1 MARVF
6 PEQLLWEGPCFRLT
20 RVGKGVKILDYIH
33 IQERHRRERG
43 ESVSRHRDP
52 KVEKRITV
60 EKGKQGAV
68 QLLFGRTTVIMV
80 SLLIQVGVLLLGA
93 TLLQRYLV
101 YLYGF
106 YLALTAVIVIVII
119 NKEGNPDFKLA
130 WMVPMLIIPVF
141 GTILY
146 LFVSMQAGSRNL
158 NKKLTQII
166 RDTSKYVRQ
175 EDRVIAQLEAEN
187 PRVAS
192 LAKYMNEK
200 AGYPIYRNSTVE
212 YFPLGEDKFRRLVEE
227 LKKAERYIFMEYF
240 IVAEGYM
247 WDTVREILVK
257 KAKEG
262 VEVRFMYDGTCA
274 LTLLPYG
281 YPAYLESL
289 GIRCKMFGP
298 IKPVLSTVQ
307 NNRDHRKIVVIDGH
321 TAFTGGINLADE
333 YINQKM
339 RFGHWKD
346 TAVMVKGEAVRN
358 FTLMF
363 LQMWGVDEKREDYYD
378 YLAVPRLEEFARA
391 PGYVLPYGDSP
402 LDNENVGELVY
413 MDMLNTANRYVHIM
427 TPYLILDHDMITALT
442 YTAKR
447 GVEVIILMPH
457 IPDKVYAFTLAK
469 TYYPEL
475 LESGVQ
481 IYEYTPGFVHAK
493 VFVSDDDKAVVGT
506 INMDYRSM
514 YLHFEC
520 GAYMY
525 KVPEIA
531 RSEEDMQNC
540 LEVSQRVTLEDFRR
554 RSPWSRLAGGVL
566 RLIAPLM

>member
-1 MARVF
+1 M
-6 PEQLLWEGPCFRLT
+6 
-20 RVGKGVKILDYIH
+20 
-33 IQERHRRERG
+33 
-43 ESVSRHRDP
+43 
-52 KVEKRITV
+52 
-60 EKGKQGAV
+60 
-68 QLLFGRTTVIMV
+68 
-80 SLLIQVGVLLLGA
+80 
-93 TLLQRYLV
+93 
-101 YLYGF
+101 
-106 YLALTAVIVIVII
+106 
-119 NKEGNPDFKLA
+119 
-130 WMVPMLIIPVF
+130 
-141 GTILY
+141 
-146 LFVSMQAGSRNL
+146 
-158 NKKLTQII
+158 
-166 RDTSKYVRQ
+166 
-175 EDRVIAQLEAEN
+175 
-187 PRVAS
+187 
-192 LAKYMNEK
+192 
-200 AGYPIYRNSTVE
+200 
-212 YFPLGEDKFRRLVEE
+212 
-227 LKKAERYIFMEYF
+227 
-240 IVAEGYM
+240 
-247 WDTVREILVK
+247 
-257 KAKEG
+257 
-262 VEVRFMYDGTCA
+262 
-274 LTLLPYG
+274 
-281 YPAYLESL
+281 
-289 GIRCKMFGP
+289 
-298 IKPVLSTVQ
+298 
-307 NNRDHRKIVVIDGH
+307 VIDGH

-531 RSEEDMQNC
+531 RIEEDMQNC
-540 LEVSQRVTLEDFRR
+540 LEVSQRVTLEDCRR

>member
-1 MARVF
+1 M
-6 PEQLLWEGPCFRLT
+6 T
-20 RVGKGVKILDYIH
+20 RVGKGVKILDYI
-33 IQERHRRERG
+33 QGRHKRGRG

-60 EKGKQGAV
+60 EKGKQGAM
-68 QLLFGRTTVIMV
+68 QLLFGRTTVIV
-80 SLLIQVGVLLLGA
+80 GSLLIQVGVLLVGVN
-93 TLLQRYLV
+93 LLQRYLV

-106 YLALTAVIVIVII
+106 YLALTALIVIVII
-119 NKEGNPDFKLA
+119 NKDGNPDFKLA

-146 LFVSMQAGSRNL
+146 LFVSMQAGSCNL
-158 NKKLTQII
+158 NKKLTQVI

-175 EDRVIAQLEAEN
+175 EERIIDQLEAEN

-192 LAKYMNEK
+192 LARYMNEK

-257 KAKEG
+257 KVKEG

-281 YPAYLESL
+281 YPSYLESL

-321 TAFTGGINLADE
+321 TAFTGGIN
-333 YINQKM
+333 
-339 RFGHWKD
+339 R
-346 TAVMVKGEAVRN
+346 
-358 FTLMF
+358 
-363 LQMWGVDEKREDYYD
+363 VDEKGEIYYN
-378 YLAVPRLEEFARA
+378 YLAVPRLEEFSRA

-413 MDMLNTANRYVHIM
+413 MDILNTANRYVHIM

-493 VFVSDDDKAVVGT
+493 VFVSDDEKAVVGT

-531 RSEEDMQNC
+531 KIEEDMQNC
-540 LEVSQRVTLEDFRR
+540 LEVSQRITLAECQK
-554 RSPWSRLAGGVL
+554 RSICSRLAGGVL